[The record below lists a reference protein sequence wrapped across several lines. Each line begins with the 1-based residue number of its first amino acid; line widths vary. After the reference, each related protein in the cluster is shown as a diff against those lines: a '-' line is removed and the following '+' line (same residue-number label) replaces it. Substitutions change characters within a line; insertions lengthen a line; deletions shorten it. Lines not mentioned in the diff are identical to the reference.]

1 MQARRS
7 ARELALL
14 GISQLPATPEKLET
28 QQLHDIVIASVRALA
43 AESQECLE
51 TAIAELQRGSD
62 RLLSSE
68 VKAGDLQTS
77 RSMVGEAIELTRL
90 ALNRLGTAVEFPEII
105 QLARQEEVQSYTIEI
120 LTQVN
125 SNRTDI
131 DRLLETAMVDWQ
143 LNRLPRIDRDILRIA
158 VAELLYLNVR
168 EQIAVNEAIELAKRY
183 GDEDSYRFI
192 NGVLRRVID
201 KRKTQASVVE

>member
-1 MQARRS
+1 M
-7 ARELALL
+7 
-14 GISQLPATPEKLET
+14 IS
-28 QQLHDIVIASVRALA
+28 
-43 AESQECLE
+43 
-51 TAIAELQRGSD
+51 
-62 RLLSSE
+62 
-68 VKAGDLQTS
+68 
-77 RSMVGEAIELTRL
+77 EAIELTRS

-105 QLARQEEVQSYTIEI
+105 QLAKQEDVQSYTIEI

-125 SNRTDI
+125 SNRANI
-131 DRLLETAMVDWQ
+131 DQVLETAMVDWQ

-168 EQIAVNEAIELAKRY
+168 EQVAINEAIELAKRY

-201 KRKTQASVVE
+201 KLKTQPSLVE

>member
-14 GISQLPATPEKLET
+14 GISQLPASPEKLET
-28 QQLHDIVIASVRALA
+28 QQLHDIAIAAVRALA
-43 AESQECLE
+43 AESQESLE
-51 TAIAELQRGSD
+51 TAMAELQRGSD

-68 VKAGDLQTS
+68 VKASDLQTA
-77 RSMVGEAIELTRL
+77 RSMISEAIELTRS

-105 QLARQEEVQSYTIEI
+105 QLAKQEDVQSYTIEI
-120 LTQVN
+120 LIQVN
-125 SNRTDI
+125 SNRADI
-131 DRLLETAMVDWQ
+131 DQVLETAMVDWQ

-192 NGVLRRVID
+192 NGVLRRVIE
-201 KRKTQASVVE
+201 KWKTQASVAE